1 MLKNE
6 RELEILA
13 ALRSAGYEV
22 YVPQEHDIPGAWE
35 MPNEEWAKKVFVND
49 VDAIHSCD
57 VVMVLNFG
65 MYSDSGTAWEA
76 GYAAALEIPVIQVL
90 CGFENCTYSLMMMNG
105 CDKII
110 HAENVAFWESECAC
124 VGRDKIIQK

>member
-1 MLKNE
+1 
-6 RELEILA
+6 
-13 ALRSAGYEV
+13 
-22 YVPQEHDIPGAWE
+22 
-35 MPNEEWAKKVFVND
+35 
-49 VDAIHSCD
+49 
-57 VVMVLNFG
+57 MVLNFG

-76 GYAAALEIPVIQVL
+76 GFAAALEIPVIQVL

-124 VGRDKIIQK
+124 VSRDKIIQK